1 MASDNKRIAKN
12 TMFLYI
18 RMFLI
23 MGVTLYTSRV
33 ILDKLGVTDYGL
45 YNVVGGVVAMLSFLN
60 GTLSIGTSRFI
71 TYELG
76 TGNNEK
82 LWQTF
87 NTSFFTHLCLSF
99 IILLIM
105 ETVGLWFFYNK
116 LVIPQER
123 FTACFWVF
131 QLSLLTTV
139 ISISQVPYTSLV
151 QSHEDFN
158 TYAYVSIFEALGKF
172 VICYMVT
179 ITEWDRL
186 IVYAAFI
193 AFVQISVALFY
204 RFFCNHHYEESHLAL
219 SFDKKVFKGLMG
231 FSGWN
236 IIANLTETLRLQG
249 VVIIIN
255 MFLAPVVVAA
265 QALANQVSNALMGFI
280 NNFRTAFNPQIIK
293 LYAAGERE
301 ASKKLTLQA
310 TIVCYD
316 MVLILAL
323 PCIYTMKTIMGLWLV
338 EVPEYAVAFTQFILI
353 SNILG
358 TFSASFYIPM
368 MAANRIKFN
377 SISSVFLGIFQFILL
392 YYILKFGG
400 NAMWVPFLNLIM
412 VVGFSMFVKPYVLWR
427 DIDYSIKELASCYWS
442 CAKVTILSL
451 MVTYPI
457 VYLLGDSIWEAAVIV
472 FVSVIAVGI
481 SSFLFMEKEM
491 RSKLV
496 YIIKNRIHKK

>member
-12 TMFLYI
+12 TMYLYA

-45 YNVVGGVVAMLSFLN
+45 YNVVGGVVAMLSFFN

-76 TGNNEK
+76 TGNKEK

-87 NTSFFTHLCLSF
+87 NTSFYTHLCLSF

-105 ETVGLWFFYNK
+105 ETAGLWFFYNK
-116 LVIPQER
+116 LVIPEER
-123 FTACFWVF
+123 LTACFWVY
-131 QLSLLTTV
+131 QLSLLTTFV
-139 ISISQVPYTSLV
+139 NISQVPYTSLV

-158 TYAYVSIFEALGKF
+158 TYAYVSIFEALAKLG
-172 VICYMVT
+172 ICYMVS
-179 ITEWDRL
+179 ITAWDKL
-186 IVYAAFI
+186 IVYAVLI
-193 AFVQISVALFY
+193 ALIQIAVAIYY
-204 RFFCNHHYEESHLAL
+204 RFYCNRHYEESHLAL
-219 SFDKKVFKGLMG
+219 SFDKNIFKGLMS

-236 IIANLTETLRLQG
+236 IVANLTETLRLQG

-265 QALANQVSNALMGFI
+265 QALANQVSYALMGFVT
-280 NNFRTAFNPQIIK
+280 NFRTAFNPQIIK
-293 LYAAGERE
+293 LYAAGERD

-310 TIVCYD
+310 TIVCFD
-316 MVLILAL
+316 LILLLAL

-338 EVPEYAVAFTQFILI
+338 EVPEYAVIFTQFVLI
-353 SNILG
+353 ANIIG

-368 MAANRIKFN
+368 MAANKIKFN
-377 SISSVFLGIFQFILL
+377 SIASVFLGVMQFVGLYFILR
-392 YYILKFGG
+392 FGG
-400 NAMWVPFLNLIM
+400 DAMWVPYVNLIL
-412 VVGFSMFVKPYVLWR
+412 VIGFSLFVKPYVLWK
-427 DIDYSIKELASCYWS
+427 DIDYSLTELLKCYRD
-442 CAKVTILSL
+442 CAKVFLLSFA
-451 MVTYPI
+451 VSYPL
-457 VYLLGDSIWEAAVIV
+457 VYFLGDSIWEAAIII
-472 FVSVIAVGI
+472 FVTVLAVGI
-481 SSFLFMEKEM
+481 SSFAFMEREM

-496 YIIKNRIHKK
+496 SLVKNKIHHK

>member
-12 TMFLYI
+12 TMYLYA

-71 TYELG
+71 TYEMG
-76 TGNNEK
+76 TGNKFK

-87 NTSFFTHLCLSF
+87 NTSFYTHLCLSF
-99 IILLIM
+99 IILLVM

-116 LVIPQER
+116 LVIPEDR
-123 FTACFWVF
+123 LNACFWVY
-131 QLSLLTTV
+131 QLSLLTTFV
-139 ISISQVPYTSLV
+139 NISQVPYTALV

-158 TYAYVSIFEALGKF
+158 IYAYVSIFEAIGKLG
-172 VICYMVT
+172 VCYMVA

-186 IVYAAFI
+186 VLYAVLI
-193 AFVQISVALFY
+193 ALIQIAVALYY
-204 RFFCNHHYEESHLAL
+204 RFYCNQHYEEAHLSL
-219 SFDKKVFKGLMG
+219 SFDKKIFKGLMG

-255 MFLAPVVVAA
+255 LFLSPVVVAA
-265 QALANQVSNALMGFI
+265 QALANQVSHALLGFVT
-280 NNFRTAFNPQIIK
+280 NFRTAFNPQIIK
-293 LYAAGERE
+293 LYAAGECD
-301 ASKKLTLQA
+301 ASKRLTLQA
-310 TIVCYD
+310 TIVCFD
-316 MVLILAL
+316 LILLLAL

-338 EVPEYAVAFTQFILI
+338 EVPEYAVIFTQYILI
-353 SNILG
+353 SNVLG

-368 MAANRIKFN
+368 MAANKIKIN
-377 SISSVFLGIFQFILL
+377 SVAALFLGVLQFVALYFILRL
-392 YYILKFGG
+392 GG
-400 NAMWVPFLNLIM
+400 DAMWVPYVNLIL
-412 VVGFSMFVKPYVLWR
+412 VIGFSMIVKPYVLWK
-427 DIDYSIKELASCYWS
+427 DIEYSIKELAFCYWT

-451 MVTYPI
+451 MLTLPLVHF
-457 VYLLGDSIWEAAVIV
+457 LNDSIGEAAVII
-472 FVSVIAVGI
+472 FATALSVGI
-481 SSFLFMEKEM
+481 SSLIFMEKDM

-496 YIIKNRIHKK
+496 SIIKNKIHH